1 MMATLSYLDGRY
13 LLTPTGGAPVD
24 LGTRR
29 PTRSRQ
35 LKALG
40 APPGADVP
48 IVDLAPPPTPR
59 NRNRSHKV
67 AAGLVAVEIW
77 MTPEQRD
84 LLDAYARTVGLS
96 RNACVVEWVRSR
108 A

>member
-1 MMATLSYLDGRY
+1 MIAILSYLDGRY
-13 LLTPTGGAPVD
+13 LLTPTGGAPLD
-24 LGTRR
+24 LGARR
-29 PTRSRQ
+29 PTWART

-40 APPGADVP
+40 APPGVEVQ
-48 IVDLAPPPTPR
+48 IVDLAPPPVPR

-67 AAGLVAVEIW
+67 ASGLVAVEIW